1 MCDNRDVAVAQSSPS
16 KIAVLSEIVHEIRQ
30 LEEEIAKL
38 KKQLR
43 NDFSLYSLDDAS
55 AKVREYE
62 NASKFVARMNAP
74 FSPDDNED

>member
-30 LEEEIAKL
+30 LEEEIGKL

-62 NASKFVARMNAP
+62 NASKLVARMNAP